1 MDVYKAA
8 NILAKSIKE
17 NDKYQKLEKLNKE
30 LLNDPDLSDDLKR
43 FYSLQ
48 VNFNGKDKEKLKEI
62 EKLKEK
68 LIKFP
73 KVKRYFKLETEVNNM
88 MGKITNI
95 LKDSIDIKF

>member
-17 NDKYQKLEKLNKE
+17 NDKYKELEKLNKE
-30 LLNDPDLSDDLKR
+30 LLNDSDLSEELKR

-48 VNFNGKDKEKLKEI
+48 IDYNGNDPEKLKEI
-62 EKLKEK
+62 KSLKEK

-73 KVKRYFKLETEVNNM
+73 KVKKYFKLEAEVNNM
-88 MGKITNI
+88 MGEITNI